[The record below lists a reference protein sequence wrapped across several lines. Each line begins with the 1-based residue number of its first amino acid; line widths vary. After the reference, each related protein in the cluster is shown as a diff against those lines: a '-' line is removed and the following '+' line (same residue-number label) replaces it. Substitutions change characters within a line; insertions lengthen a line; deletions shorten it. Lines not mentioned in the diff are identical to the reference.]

1 MGGNNMREVVIVS
14 AVRTPIGSFGGKFKN
29 VSAVNL
35 GSTAVKEALKRANI
49 EPEQVQELIF
59 GNVLQA
65 GLGQNVA
72 RQAAVKA
79 GLPVE
84 VPAMTINKVCGS
96 GLRCVALAAQMIKAG
111 DCDVV
116 VAGGME
122 NMSAAPYAMPGA
134 RWGQRMGD
142 GKMVDTMIKDALWD
156 AFNDYH
162 MGVTA
167 ENIAKEWGLTREMQD
182 EFALNSQL
190 KAEKAIKEGKFVDEI
205 VPVVIPQRKGEP
217 KVFAQ
222 DEFPRFGSTIE
233 KMAKLRPSFIKD
245 GTVTAANASG
255 INDGAAAFVIMSAEK
270 AEELGVKPMA
280 KIVSYGSKGLEPSIM
295 GYGPFHA
302 TKKALEGA
310 GLTIEDMD
318 LIEANEAFAAQSL
331 AVAKD
336 LNFDMEKVN
345 VNGGAIALGHPVGA
359 SGARILVTLLHEME
373 KRDAKKG
380 LATLCIGGGMGTALV
395 VERA

>member
-1 MGGNNMREVVIVS
+1 MREVVIAS
-14 AVRTPIGSFGGKFKN
+14 AVRTAIGTFGGALKDVPAADLGAIVIKE
-29 VSAVNL
+29 AVN
-35 GSTAVKEALKRANI
+35 RAGI
-49 EPEQVQELIF
+49 KPELVNEVVM
-59 GNVLQA
+59 GNVIQA

-79 GLPVE
+79 GLPIE
-84 VPAMTINKVCGS
+84 IPAMTLNMVCGS
-96 GLRCVALAAQMIKAG
+96 GLRSVALAAQMIKAG

-122 NMSAAPYAMPGA
+122 NMSRAPYALETT

-142 GKMVDTMIKDALWD
+142 GKLVDTMIKDALSD
-156 AFNDYH
+156 AFNNYH

-167 ENIAKEWGLTREMQD
+167 ENIVKEWGLTREELD
-182 EFALNSQL
+182 EFSLNSQL
-190 KAEKAIKEGKFVDEI
+190 KAEKAIKEGKFKDEI
-205 VPVVIPQRKGEP
+205 VPVMVPQRKGEP
-217 KVFAQ
+217 KVFDT
-222 DEFPRFGSTIE
+222 DEGPRFGSTME
-233 KMAKLRPSFIKD
+233 GLARLKPCFIKD
-245 GTVTAANASG
+245 GKVTAGNSSG
-255 INDGAAAFVIMSAEK
+255 INDGAAAFVVMSAEK
-270 AEELGVKPMA
+270 ATELGVTPLA
-280 KIVSYGSKGLEPSIM
+280 TIVSYGHKGLDPAIM

-310 GLTIEDMD
+310 GLTVEDMD

-336 LNFDMEKVN
+336 LNFDMDKVN

-373 KRDAKKG
+373 KRDAKRG

-395 VERA
+395 VERV